1 MILDLQDRGEELP
14 GSDGEDVPEEPT
26 IEKPLLPAGEDI
38 K

>member
-1 MILDLQDRGEELP
+1 MILDLQDR

-26 IEKPLLPAGEDI
+26 TVKPLLPAGEDI